1 MKIISWNINGI
12 TGTFTEGHL
21 DEVINQNP
29 DILCIQEIK
38 TSVIPIIRGYKAY
51 AYPSSFGGNYGTA
64 IYTKIEPLS
73 VEKGFGDE
81 EFDEEGRVIRMEFE
95 NFCLFNLYAPTGA
108 SSKENYSRK
117 CRFYEEFTEYINKSD
132 KPSIICGDFNRIS
145 QEIDAKYPEK
155 IRNKSG
161 FKPEEQKWFNDIL
174 TKYVDAFRKFHQ
186 DGDKF
191 TWFWNKEHR
200 KDNRGYR
207 FDYFLVSNDL
217 EDILI
222 DSDILSKQCGSDHVP
237 IVLKL
242 NCCTECGHLN
252 HHTKEICEKCGQ
264 KLTKDYK
271 AKDAKKKISIPK
283 DKIILLDLNFTLV
296 SNSYETK
303 GPYPSRIDKQKY
315 EESLINLIKD
325 NYVILITA
333 RRERFKDKT
342 LDHIKKL
349 TGFIPD
355 ETYWNWDDSIPPK
368 LKPPEI
374 KKHWMKTEVIPKHG
388 DDMDKYLAIESNKD
402 TRKMYNELGI
412 EARPKQHFIQ
422 IERDKK

>member
-1 MKIISWNINGI
+1 MKIISWNVNGI
-12 TGTFTEGHL
+12 TKTFAEGYL
-21 DEVINQNP
+21 DEVLNQNP

-38 TSVIPIIRGYKAY
+38 TDVIPVIMGYKAFEY
-51 AYPSSFGGNYGTA
+51 SSNINGNYGTA

-73 VEKGFGDE
+73 VEKEFGGK
-81 EFDEEGRVIRMEFE
+81 EFVKEGRVIKMEFE
-95 NFCLFNLYAPTGA
+95 NFNLFNVYAPSGA
-108 SSKENYSRK
+108 SSKERLDRK
-117 CRFYEEFTEYINKSD
+117 YRFYDKFTEYINKSD
-132 KPSIICGDFNRIS
+132 KPPVICGDFNRIS

-161 FKPEEQKWFNDIL
+161 FKPEEQEWFKDIL
-174 TKYVDAFRKFHQ
+174 TKYVDAFRKFNKE
-186 DGDKF
+186 GKKY
-191 TWFWNKEHR
+191 TWFWNKDHR
-200 KDNRGYR
+200 KENRGYR

-217 EDILI
+217 EEILV
-222 DSDILSKQCGSDHVP
+222 DSYILCKQCGSDHVP
-237 IVLKL
+237 IVLEF

-252 HHTKEICEKCGQ
+252 NHTNERCEKCGHE
-264 KLTKDYK
+264 LTKDYGVK
-271 AKDAKKKISIPK
+271 YINEKISIPK

-303 GPYPSRIDKQKY
+303 GRYPSRIYKQRY
-315 EESLINLIKD
+315 EEDLINLIKD

-333 RRERFKDKT
+333 RRERFKDET
-342 LDHIKKL
+342 LAHIKEL

-355 ETYWNWDDSIPPK
+355 ETYWNWDDHIPSK

-374 KKHWMKTEVIPKHG
+374 KEHWMKTEVLPKHG
-388 DDMDKYLAIESNKD
+388 NDMGKYLAIESNKD